1 MLQAANYGIGRA
13 QGSERQR
20 TLVVAPAW
28 VGDMV
33 MAHAIVPGLVERG
46 HEVHFLVPPS
56 TALLAS
62 RMPDVSAAHDIRV
75 QHGKL
80 NLRDRHRVGRHLRA
94 LKFDNAIVLPNSFKS
109 ALPPFFANIPKRTGF
124 RGEMRYGLLNDLR
137 SANPERWPRLVDR
150 FAALADVS
158 PAPPRLCADS
168 AAGKR
173 LAKRLGLHFD
183 KPVVALCPGAE
194 YGPAKRW
201 PATRFATLAE
211 RCIDM
216 GAAVWLLG
224 GKGEKPYGALIAE
237 QSGATDL
244 TGKTGLVDVID
255 LLAFASVAV
264 SNDSGLMH
272 VAAALDVPLVAIYGS
287 TTPDVTP
294 PLASRVAI
302 VEEALPCRP
311 CFQRECKFGHT
322 NCLRAIDV
330 ERVFQEVRKLAAPG
344 RTAPRHRQV
353 VR

>member
-1 MLQAANYGIGRA
+1 MLQTAKVRA
-13 QGSERQR
+13 GGARGRQR

-33 MAHAIVPGLVERG
+33 MAHAIVPALVEKG
-46 HEVHFLVPPS
+46 HEVHLLVPPT
-56 TALLAS
+56 TAPLAS
-62 RMPDVSAAHDIRV
+62 RMPGITAAHDIRT

-80 NLRDRHRVGRHLRA
+80 DLRERHRVGRHLRS

-137 SANPERWPRLVDR
+137 SADPERWPRLVDR
-150 FAALADVS
+150 FAALAGVS
-158 PAPPRLCADS
+158 PAPPRLHADS

-173 LAKRLGLHFD
+173 LAKRLGLYFD

-211 RCIDM
+211 RCVEM
-216 GAAVWLLG
+216 GAAVWVLG
-224 GKGEKPYGALIAE
+224 GRGETPDGALIAE

-272 VAAALDVPLVAIYGS
+272 VAAALDIPLVAIYGA
-287 TTPDVTP
+287 TTPDFTP
-294 PLASRVAI
+294 PLTSRAAV
-302 VEEALPCRP
+302 VEKALPCRP
-311 CFQRECKFGHT
+311 CFKRECKFGHT
-322 NCLRAIDV
+322 NCLRNIDV
-330 ERVFQEVRKLAAPG
+330 ERVFQQVRKLAAQE
-344 RTAPRHRQV
+344 RTVPQCRQAV
-353 VR
+353 P